1 MSSLSRSIIETT
13 LKDDFDIKRFRD
25 FINEMFNGFS
35 FNELSLTH
43 QLNETER
50 NHVKNFTFHGSF
62 RDVKDEAIDVL
73 TVELQTGFKIDRARN
88 FQRNLIGKYL
98 KANIEGVNNAIVA
111 FYSSDDENWRLSFVE
126 IDRKITEKGVKTE
139 VETPPKRFSFL
150 VGKSEPSH
158 TAQKQFIDVLAIQTK
173 ENLLVDTIRKAFS
186 VEKVTKEFY
195 IEIAKLFTDLVG
207 GERKINNQTFS
218 SPGLI
223 KYPGNND
230 TEKKEFAVRLIGR
243 LLFCWF
249 LKKKKSSNKLP
260 LLTDEIL
267 SSDSCLQSHDYYHEI
282 LEPLFFEVLNTPIN
296 DRLSNYKQGFWLNVP
311 FLNGG
316 LFEPHIKDHY
326 ELDNVLGKSKAL
338 NTLKVPNEWLIK
350 LLKLFEL
357 YNFTIDESASIDI
370 DLAIDPEMLGRVFEN
385 LLAEINPE
393 TGETARKQTGS
404 FYTPRPIVEYMVDES
419 LIAYLEQKLGEKVEQ
434 TFLSVNS
441 SNITQT
447 GMSELP
453 QKDVEQTFLSVNS
466 TELPQNVNS
475 TNIAQTGMSELPQ
488 KDVEQ
493 TFLSVNSTELPQKV
507 NSTNIAQTGMS
518 ELPLSYKLRKLI
530 SYSDEEHDFSVEEV
544 NLIID
549 ALDKVKIL
557 DPACGSG
564 AFPMGVLQKIQL
576 ILEKIDPKGEMWLE
590 KVLKDIKE
598 QSVRKMLERKL
609 RGEKE
614 LVNFTR
620 KLGIIQKSIYG
631 VDIQEIAIEI
641 SKLRCFLSI
650 IVDEKVNDN
659 EENRGIQPLPNLEFK
674 FVAANTLIA
683 LPKINWGIQL
693 FNIDAQLAEL
703 REYRDEFFQSWG
715 KAKLIAEQ
723 NFKEAHTKIAHSLFN
738 DKNIDKEMFDFGTKL
753 ADWDPFKNETA
764 SWFDPEWMFGV
775 KDGFDIVIGNPPYIS
790 TKGVNENDKKILE
803 EKFGFADDIYNHF
816 YFKGIEFLKVNG
828 SLAYISSKT
837 FWTIQTKK
845 NLRELLLK
853 NQLLQLVDTA
863 NPFESAMVD
872 TCITIV
878 KKSNNDNNIMFFID
892 AKNNFD
898 IKQVYKVSTSIF
910 NNVVNNVFFIPNDF
924 NLRVYEKLGKPL
936 KQLMDKWWNFISTS
950 KNIEKNKKKLDEYR
964 NNLKPGDITLLGL
977 ITDGGVGLQTGN
989 NGKYVGVLL
998 GTKYA
1003 EKVKQ
1008 DRPKKLWEFIQ
1019 SKNPKELSHLKNK
1032 NDVEIYLN
1040 GLSEIEIRNL
1050 FDKLK
1055 EKYGRDIFGQGWL
1068 YRIVTKDEIADV
1080 DTLTEDEKL
1089 NGIKGKKTFV
1099 PYDKGDKEGNRWW
1112 APTPYYID
1120 WSSENVNFLKENS
1133 GKKGE
1138 GMPVVRNPQFYFR
1151 EGFCWTDV
1159 NSTYLKSRVKDN
1171 GVYDVLTMSLF
1182 TKINLP
1188 DWYFV
1193 CMINSKFISEF
1204 VDDFVN
1210 STSHFQINDA
1220 RQLPIIIPTKE
1231 QLKEF
1236 ESIFNRAVS
1245 IQKQKFSK
1253 EITEQESENRLGE
1266 IQRELDEKVLI
1277 LYGLK

>member
-62 RDVKDEAIDVL
+62 RDVNDEAIDVL

-249 LKKKKSSNKLP
+249 LKKKKSSNNLP

-267 SSDSCLQSHDYYHEI
+267 SSGSCLQFSDYYHEI
-282 LEPLFFEVLNTPIN
+282 LEPLFFEVLNTSIN
-296 DRLSNYKQGFWLNVP
+296 DRRLKYKQGFWLNVP

-316 LFEPHIKDHY
+316 LFEPHDKDYY

-338 NTLKVPNEWLIK
+338 NTLKVPGEWLSR

-419 LIAYLEQKLGEKVEQ
+419 LIAYLEQKLEEKVEQ

-453 QKDVEQTFLSVNS
+453 
-466 TELPQNVNS
+466 
-475 TNIAQTGMSELPQ
+475 
-488 KDVEQ
+488 
-493 TFLSVNSTELPQKV
+493 
-507 NSTNIAQTGMS
+507 
-518 ELPLSYKLRKLI
+518 LSYKLRKLI
-530 SYSDEEHDFSVEEV
+530 SYSDEEHNFSVEEV

-576 ILEKIDPKGEMWLE
+576 ILEKIDPNGEMWLE

-650 IVDEKVNDN
+650 IVDEKVNDD

-683 LPKINWGIQL
+683 LPKINWGNQL

-703 REYRDEFFQSWG
+703 KEYREEFFQSWG
-715 KAKLIAEQ
+715 EAKRNAEQ
-723 NFKEAHTKIAHSLFN
+723 NFIKAQKKIASTLFN
-738 DKNIDKEMFDFGTKL
+738 NRNIDKEMIDFGTKL
-753 ADWDPFKNETA
+753 ADWDPFKNTSA

-775 KDGFDIVIGNPPYIS
+775 KDGFDIVIGNPPYIQLQ
-790 TKGVNENDKKILE
+790 KAFNNNKKY
-803 EKFGFADDIYNHF
+803 ADLYKNNNYQTFERTGDIYCLF
-816 YFKGIEFLKVNG
+816 YEKGIQLLKENG
-828 SLAYISSKT
+828 LLTYITSNK
-837 FWTIQTKK
+837 WMRAGYGEK
-845 NLRELLLK
+845 LREFFIK
-853 NQLLQLVDTA
+853 YNPLQLVDLG
-863 NPFESAMVD
+863 PGVFENATVD
-872 TCITIV
+872 TNILLI
-878 KKSNNDNNIMFFID
+878 KKVAQTPSSVQRIYLLDNAQTGASKLPFFACTLKSDFKNSNDLANYINTNKIQMPKISKDAWFIGSD
-892 AKNNFD
+892 AEQKL
-898 IKQVYKVSTSIF
+898 K
-910 NNVVNNVFFIPNDF
+910 
-924 NLRVYEKLGKPL
+924 EKIERIGKPL
-936 KQLMDKWWNFISTS
+936 KDWDVNIYYGIKTGLNEAFIITTEKRNEILANCKDETERRRTEAIIKPILRGRDIKRYHYEWAGLWVIFIPWHFPLHEDSSIQGASEKAEKEFQKQFPSIYNHLLQFKDALS
-950 KNIEKNKKKLDEYR
+950 KRNKEETGIRYEWYALQRCAATYYPEFEKEKVVWQRITQEPTFCLVKPNLFVLDSMAFFTG
-964 NNLKPGDITLLGL
+964 NNLKYIMAVLNSKIIYNYVNMIVHQYGFTGFRLSNQYVEVMPLSPITPSNEP
-977 ITDGGVGLQTGN
+977 I
-989 NGKYVGVLL
+989 
-998 GTKYA
+998 
-1003 EKVKQ
+1003 VKQ
-1008 DRPKKLWEFIQ
+1008 IEALVDKILEAKKANPASDTSQWE
-1019 SKNPKELSHLKNK
+1019 
-1032 NDVEIYLN
+1032 
-1040 GLSEIEIRNL
+1040 
-1050 FDKLK
+1050 
-1055 EKYGRDIFGQGWL
+1055 
-1068 YRIVTKDEIADV
+1068 
-1080 DTLTEDEKL
+1080 
-1089 NGIKGKKTFV
+1089 
-1099 PYDKGDKEGNRWW
+1099 
-1112 APTPYYID
+1112 
-1120 WSSENVNFLKENS
+1120 
-1133 GKKGE
+1133 
-1138 GMPVVRNPQFYFR
+1138 
-1151 EGFCWTDV
+1151 
-1159 NSTYLKSRVKDN
+1159 
-1171 GVYDVLTMSLF
+1171 
-1182 TKINLP
+1182 
-1188 DWYFV
+1188 
-1193 CMINSKFISEF
+1193 
-1204 VDDFVN
+1204 
-1210 STSHFQINDA
+1210 
-1220 RQLPIIIPTKE
+1220 
-1231 QLKEF
+1231 
-1236 ESIFNRAVS
+1236 
-1245 IQKQKFSK
+1245 K
-1253 EITEQESENRLGE
+1253 EID
-1266 IQRELDEKVLI
+1266 ELVYG
-1277 LYGLK
+1277 LYGLTEEEVRIIEEK